1 MTLTD
6 AFRRYK
12 ATLVNNQWAVS
23 AISENN
29 ELVISCWEHYIKT
42 EDGVLRYRDS
52 FHRWEDNNTAGRN
65 LLKEHVT
72 KAFDEGLTVRLV
84 IVRTEDTDVVDSGA
98 DASRIKKHFFIREE
112 FRGTIM
118 SFDGDNYVIDYKMVK

>member
-23 AISENN
+23 AISEDN
-29 ELVISCWEHYIKT
+29 ELVISCWKHYIKT

-52 FHRWEDNNTAGRN
+52 FHRWEDNNPAGRN
-65 LLKEHVT
+65 LLKKHVT

-84 IVRTEDTDVVDSGA
+84 MVRTDDTAVVDSGA
-98 DASRIKKHFFIREE
+98 DASRIEKTFSVREE
-112 FRGTIM
+112 FRGTIT